1 MRKLDYL
8 RNLAYRTNDLAKLKN
23 VVLPIEFG
31 KAAFIDGIVV
41 DDNSLVFFVVNDKRT
56 SKFVISKPKSMICR
70 FDIYNF
76 SRSQPEFDIESYL
89 NAL

>member
-8 RNLAYRTNDLAKLKN
+8 RNLVNRTNDLAKLKN
-23 VVLPIEFG
+23 AVLPIGFG
-31 KAAFIDGIVV
+31 KTAYIDGIAVN
-41 DDNSLVFFVVNDKRT
+41 DNSLVFFVVNDKRT
-56 SKFVISKPKSMICR
+56 SKFVISKPKSLICR

-76 SRSQPEFDIESYL
+76 SRTQPEFDIESYL